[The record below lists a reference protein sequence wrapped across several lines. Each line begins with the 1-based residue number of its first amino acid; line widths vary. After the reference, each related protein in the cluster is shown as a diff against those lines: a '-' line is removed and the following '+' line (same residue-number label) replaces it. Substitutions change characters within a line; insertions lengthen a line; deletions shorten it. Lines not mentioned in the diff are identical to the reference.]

1 MSDESIPSPG
11 PTDEHPRV
19 VLLIEDD
26 EAVRRSLQLLLH
38 WRGYD
43 VRSFASAGPV
53 LDGDGVG
60 NIDVLVTDY
69 RLPDGDGIGVLR
81 ALRRSGWS
89 GKAILI
95 TAFPSTVTSL
105 KYMSCSRRFS
115 SADGSTADNG
125 TESLGWL
132 PEEP

>member
-1 MSDESIPSPG
+1 MSDESIPP
-11 PTDEHPRV
+11 PAPAEEHPRV

-53 LDGDGVG
+53 LDSDGVG
-60 NIDVLVTDY
+60 EIDVLVTDY

-81 ALRRSGWS
+81 ALRRSGWN

-95 TAFPSTVTSL
+95 TAFPSTTL
-105 KYMSCSRRFS
+105 
-115 SADGSTADNG
+115 
-125 TESLGWL
+125 TESAQAIGFDAVLEKPLRQHELVGAL
-132 PEEP
+132 AG

>member
-1 MSDESIPSPG
+1 MSDEALPPPAS
-11 PTDEHPRV
+11 TDEHPRV

-26 EAVRRSLQLLLH
+26 EAVRRSIQLLLH

-43 VRSFASAGPV
+43 VRSFASASPV
-53 LDGDGVG
+53 LDADGIGDV
-60 NIDVLVTDY
+60 DVLVTDY

-95 TAFPSTVTSL
+95 TAFPS
-105 KYMSCSRRFS
+105 
-115 SADGSTADNG
+115 SAL
-125 TESLGWL
+125 TESAHAIGFDAVLEKPLRQHELVGAL
-132 PEEP
+132 AS

>member
-1 MSDESIPSPG
+1 MSNPALPQPSSAE
-11 PTDEHPRV
+11 EHPRV

-43 VRSFASAGPV
+43 VRSFASASPV
-53 LDGDGVG
+53 LDGQTLGD
-60 NIDVLVTDY
+60 IDILVTDY

-81 ALRRSGWS
+81 ALRRSGWG

-95 TAFPSTVTSL
+95 TAFPSTTL
-105 KYMSCSRRFS
+105 
-115 SADGSTADNG
+115 
-125 TESLGWL
+125 TESARATGFDAVLEKPLRQHELVGAL
-132 PEEP
+132 AD

>member
-95 TAFPSTVTSL
+95 TAFPSTTL
-105 KYMSCSRRFS
+105 
-115 SADGSTADNG
+115 
-125 TESLGWL
+125 TESARATGFDAV
-132 PEEP
+132 PEKPLRQHELVGALAN

>member
-1 MSDESIPSPG
+1 MSDKSIPSPG

-95 TAFPSTVTSL
+95 TAFPSTTL
-105 KYMSCSRRFS
+105 
-115 SADGSTADNG
+115 
-125 TESLGWL
+125 TESAHATGFDAVLEKPLRQHELVGAL
-132 PEEP
+132 AN